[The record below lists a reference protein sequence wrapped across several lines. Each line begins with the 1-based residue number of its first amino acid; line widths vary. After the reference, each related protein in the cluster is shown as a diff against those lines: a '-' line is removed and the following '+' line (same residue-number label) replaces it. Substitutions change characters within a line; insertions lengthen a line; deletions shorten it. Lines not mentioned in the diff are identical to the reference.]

1 MTPEAELDRLFPLGA
16 DSLPQPGVPAGRLE
30 KHTHAASTVYP
41 GTVRDYWIYVP
52 AAHDPSVPA
61 PVMIV
66 QDGWA
71 HLQPERR
78 WRMAT
83 VFDNLMHRRAI
94 PACIG
99 IFINPGVIPASRTG
113 APERTQRSFEYDS
126 PDDRYARFLIE
137 EILPA
142 VHARYPLASD
152 PGSRLIMGGSS
163 GAFCAFNAAWH
174 RPDAFGRVCSIVGS
188 YVNLRGGHHTPNLVR
203 LTEPKP
209 LRVFLEGGGED
220 LIVYAGDWWT
230 ANTVMLAALTYSGY
244 AVNHAWAPQA
254 GHNDFHGSSICPAAL
269 CWLWQDYPQPLRIG
283 ENSRQPIVSLTVPG
297 TGWRLATKANQVEH
311 LAAGAGGEIYF
322 TRQYDARLHCLQAD
336 GRVTIVATTAAS
348 LAALAVA
355 ADGRIFAAQPALHRV
370 VVLGP
375 DGRALSVIDD
385 LTADS
390 LAVAPDG
397 TLYALNAAH
406 RTLWLIAP
414 NGHRTA
420 LSLTVDRPHRLAL
433 TTDGS
438 QLLITDASGDLAWQ
452 ASIQSD
458 GTLAHPEPCYRFVPT
473 GTPDQPAGDVAT
485 HPKRWSFFIT
495 RQGLQL
501 ADHDGRVIGLF
512 TPPSP
517 APLSGVAL
525 AGSPP
530 TDLYITCGGQ
540 IYRRPLRNPEHLWQ

>member
-1 MTPEAELDRLFPLGA
+1 MTPEAELDRLFPLGP
-16 DSLPQPGVPAGRLE
+16 DSLPQPGVPSGRLE
-30 KHTHAASTVYP
+30 KYTHNNSAIYP
-41 GTVRDYWIYVP
+41 GTVRDYWVYIP
-52 AAHDPSVPA
+52 AAHDPVQPA
-61 PVMIV
+61 PVTIV

-83 VFDNLMHRRAI
+83 VLDNLIHQRAI

-99 IFINPGVIPASRTG
+99 IFINPGVIPAGQPG

-126 PDDRYARFLIE
+126 PDDRYARFLID

-203 LTEPKP
+203 LTEPKH
-209 LRVFLEGGGED
+209 LRIFLEGGGED

-254 GHNDFHGSSICPAAL
+254 GHNDYHGSSIFPAAL
-269 CWLWQDYPQPLRIG
+269 RWLWQDYPQPLRVG
-283 ENSRQPIVSLTVPG
+283 ANSRQPIVSLTVPG
-297 TGWRLATKANQVEH
+297 ESWRRAADLDRVEH
-311 LAAGAGGEIYF
+311 LASGAGGEIYF
-322 TRQYDARLHCLQAD
+322 TREFDARLHRLSHD
-336 GRVTIVATTAAS
+336 GRTSVVATTAAS
-348 LAALAVA
+348 LGALAVA
-355 ADGRIFAAQPALHRV
+355 ADGRIFATQPALHRV
-370 VVLGP
+370 VVLAP
-375 DGRALSVIDD
+375 DGRTLAVIDD

-390 LAVAPDG
+390 LAPAADG
-397 TLYALNAAH
+397 SLYALSSER
-406 RTLWLIAP
+406 RTLALIQP
-414 NGHRTA
+414 DGRRTA
-420 LSLTVDRPHRLAL
+420 LPLPTERPHRLAL
-433 TTDGS
+433 TADGS
-438 QLLITDASGDLAWQ
+438 QLIVTETTGDRAWQ
-452 ASIQSD
+452 ISVQPD
-458 GTLAHPEPCYRFVPT
+458 GTLAHPEPCYRFEPN
-473 GTPDQPAGDVAT
+473 GTPAQPPGDLAT
-485 HPKRWSFFIT
+485 HPKRWSFFVT

-501 ADHDGRVIGLF
+501 ADHDGRIIGLF
-512 TPPSP
+512 TSPSP
-517 APLSGVAL
+517 APLGGIAL
-525 AGSPP
+525 AGTS
-530 TDLYITCGGQ
+530 DLYVTCGGR

>member
-1 MTPEAELDRLFPLGA
+1 MTPEAELDRLFPLGP

-30 KHTHAASTVYP
+30 KYTHDNSAVYP
-41 GTVRDYWIYVP
+41 GTVRDYWVYIP
-52 AAHDPSVPA
+52 AAHDPAQPA
-61 PVMIV
+61 PVTIV

-83 VFDNLMHRRAI
+83 VFDNLMHARAI
-94 PACIG
+94 PAGIG
-99 IFINPGVIPASRTG
+99 IFINPGVIPASRPG
-113 APERTQRSFEYDS
+113 VPERTQRSFEYDS

-188 YVNLRGGHHTPNLVR
+188 YVNLRGGHHAPNLVR

-209 LRVFLEGGGED
+209 LRIFLEGGGED

-254 GHNDFHGSSICPAAL
+254 GHNDYHGSSIFPAAL
-269 CWLWQDYPQPLRIG
+269 RWLWQDYPQPLRVG

-297 TGWRLATKANQVEH
+297 AGWRRASDLDRVQH
-311 LAAGAGGEIYF
+311 LAAGPQGQIYF
-322 TRQYDARLHCLQAD
+322 TREYDARLHRLSPD
-336 GRVTIVATTAAS
+336 GRTTIVATTAAS
-348 LAALAVA
+348 LAALTVA
-355 ADGRIFAAQPALHRV
+355 ADGRIFATQPALHRV
-370 VVLGP
+370 VALGP
-375 DGRALSVIDD
+375 DGAALSIIDD

-390 LAVAPDG
+390 LAVTADG
-397 TLYALNAAH
+397 SLYALSSER
-406 RTLWLIAP
+406 RTLTLVSP
-414 NGHRTA
+414 DGRRTA
-420 LSLTVDRPHRLAL
+420 LPLPTERPHRLAL

-438 QLLITDASGDLAWQ
+438 QLIVTEATGDRAWQ
-452 ASIQSD
+452 ISLRPD
-458 GTLAHPEPCYRFVPT
+458 GTLAHPEPCYRFEST
-473 GTPDQPAGDVAT
+473 GTPAQPPGDVTT
-485 HPKRWSFFIT
+485 HPKRWSFFVT

-512 TPPSP
+512 TPPGP
-517 APLSGVAL
+517 GPLGSVAL
-525 AGSPP
+525 AGT
-530 TDLYITCGGQ
+530 TDLYVTCGGR